1 MNPLVYVGLF
11 FFVLTVAFA
20 WPGYR
25 RQSIAGATLKAF
37 LVVVLPL
44 TLFLLSLMLGPECK
58 AAAPYGAVNSYQS
71 GKIMLLPIALW
82 ATAGLYSVEILRRV
96 PPRRWAAG
104 GLVSGAVMSVVTLG
118 IFFVVDLG
126 LPTWFEARRP
136 WQPPMTWGDL
146 VGPAII
152 YALPG
157 YITAWYVWRAW
168 QVVGAKRVEVDEP
181 LTVIGVNAPLWLAT
195 ALYTRHVYDALPA
208 ECSGCFIVTAATSGH
223 PAIVGPFVELASGR
237 RVNRQL
243 VRFWR
248 FEAAWRARHPA
259 SHAAARRV
267 YDRVAPPIAAR
278 MRSRWC
284 ADVVYLVLKPLELL
298 VAGATSATPRR

>member
-11 FFVLTVAFA
+11 FFVLSIAFA

-44 TLFLLSLMLGPECK
+44 TLFLLSLMLGPDCK
-58 AAAPYGAVNSYQS
+58 AAAPYGAFNSYQT
-71 GKIMLLPIALW
+71 GKVMLVPIALW
-82 ATAGLYSVEILRRV
+82 ATAGLYAVEILRRV
-96 PPRRWAAG
+96 PPPRWAAWG
-104 GLVSGAVMSVVTLG
+104 IISGAVVSVVTLE
-118 IFFVVDLG
+118 FFAVMDLT
-126 LPTWFEARRP
+126 PTLFAARRP
-136 WQPPMTWGDL
+136 WQPAMTWGDL
-146 VGPAII
+146 VGPAIVC
-152 YALPG
+152 AFPG
-157 YITAWYVWRAW
+157 YVTAWYVWRAW
-168 QVVGAKRVEVDEP
+168 QFVGREHVETSDA
-181 LTVIGVNAPLWLAT
+181 LTVIGLSTPFWLAT
-195 ALYTRHVYDALPA
+195 AWYTRQVYDALPA
-208 ECSGCFIVTAATSGH
+208 ECSGCFIVTAATRGH
-223 PAIVGPFVELASGR
+223 PAIVGPFVELAPGY

-243 VRFWR
+243 ERFWR

-278 MRSRWC
+278 IRSRWC

-298 VAGATSATPRR
+298 VAAATSATRRR